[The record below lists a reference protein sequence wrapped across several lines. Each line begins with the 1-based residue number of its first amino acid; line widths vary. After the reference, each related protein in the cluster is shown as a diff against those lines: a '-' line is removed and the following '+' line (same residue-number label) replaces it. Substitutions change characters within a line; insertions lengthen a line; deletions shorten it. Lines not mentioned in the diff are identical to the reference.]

1 MLAQGQEPVRW
12 LADSHPSA
20 ERSAKVL
27 ATFWNATLRRLSEP
41 VCSAL
46 ESLGL
51 SERPWLIHLLVG
63 DGVGTNEAAAKILI
77 AWLRAQPW
85 AARVRY
91 FLLVVKCANH
101 QANLAIGS
109 AVSGKTALA
118 GSRYAGSLEA
128 PLVARAL
135 AHAKKSVAT
144 EVCGFIGPLAQ
155 IPRLG
160 LLCRL
165 PQQLARH
172 SRPHCASS
180 SFSIS
185 AATVP
190 DVAGH
195 AARVWHQRVA
205 KLSLA
210 MPQWQH
216 QRLGPLLGALV
227 GALASAA
234 RVLESDSAVVSPKAR
249 LGAVRASSSRLSS
262 RGVATAHL
270 CRG

>member
-1 MLAQGQEPVRW
+1 MLATA
-12 LADSHPSA
+12 L
-20 ERSAKVL
+20 
-27 ATFWNATLRRLSEP
+27 NATLRHLSEP

-51 SERPWLIHLLVG
+51 SERPWLIHWLVG

-77 AWLRAQPW
+77 AWLGAQPL

-144 EVCGFIGPLAQ
+144 EVCGAVVRLFKYLVSDYYADFLSNLHDIVGRIAPAAASAFRQQQFQTWRGMQRVYGTSVLPIESWYASMATSVIGPTARRRLLERLPRQPERLNQ
-155 IPRLG
+155 IRQ
-160 LLCRL
+160 LCR
-165 PQQLARH
+165 
-172 SRPHCASS
+172 
-180 SFSIS
+180 
-185 AATVP
+185 
-190 DVAGH
+190 
-195 AARVWHQRVA
+195 
-205 KLSLA
+205 
-210 MPQWQH
+210 
-216 QRLGPLLGALV
+216 QRLGWVQFATLFSRCCDGASL
-227 GALASAA
+227 SWM
-234 RVLESDSAVVSPKAR
+234 
-249 LGAVRASSSRLSS
+249 SSR
-262 RGVATAHL
+262 R
-270 CRG
+270 